1 MKKLLIIFFLS
12 LSILLSTVQPVM
24 SNSSVQ
30 LMLMYYEW
38 EQAALEDDVNTI
50 LGLAYISAY
59 KDTYLDKLKALEYF
73 NRYQTLV
80 TDVNQNVID
89 YFNVVKQD
97 IEMFEKYIKLKD
109 E

>member
-24 SNSSVQ
+24 SNSRVQ
-30 LMLMYYEW
+30 IMLLYYNW

>member
-24 SNSSVQ
+24 SNSRVQ
-30 LMLMYYEW
+30 IMLLYYNW

-50 LGLAYISAY
+50 LGLAYIYAY

-80 TDVNQNVID
+80 TNVNQNVID